1 MGHSTKPPLEVFH
14 FPELLITA
22 DMIQQFLVRILLAPF
37 SLLYGLGVGLNNFF
51 YRIGLLKSMSFN
63 VPVVSVGNLSVG
75 GAGKTPHIE
84 YLVRSLREFIDVAT
98 LSRGYKRKTRGFQ
111 VVQPGLDALQVGD
124 EPMQFKRKFP
134 DVLVAVAEDRAFAIP
149 QIMMEQPSTQLILL
163 DDAFQHRAVQ
173 PGLNV
178 LLTEYDRPFTRDWLL
193 PAGRLREWRSAYHR
207 ADVIIVSKCP
217 PDLSEADAQ
226 RLRNEINPLPN
237 QQIFFSYYE
246 YQSPYYL
253 FDPRYKLRFTP
264 ELEVLLISAIANTD
278 YLLQYLRSQTGEVRP
293 LEYEDHHYFSKYD
306 ISDLQRNFERMDA
319 TAKVI
324 VTTEKD
330 ATRLELHRDFLLENR
345 LPIFVL
351 PVEVKFHFDQ
361 GPTFD
366 QVVKDYLLNFTV

>member
-1 MGHSTKPPLEVFH
+1 
-14 FPELLITA
+14 
-22 DMIQQFLVRILLAPF
+22 MIQQFLVRMLLAPL

-207 ADVIIVSKCP
+207 ADVIVVSKCP

-226 RLRNEINPLPN
+226 RLRNEINPLPS

-246 YQSPYYL
+246 YQTPYYL

-306 ISDLQRNFERMDA
+306 IADLQRNFERMDA
-319 TAKVI
+319 AAKVI

-361 GPTFD
+361 GPAFD